1 MIFLVQFHRET
12 QHSVE
17 FREFGDDQREIAEGE
32 RRAIELSL
40 GTSGMEYEVVLL
52 EAVSESALRRTHS
65 RYFPGHDP
73 MAELGVA
80 INPGG

>member
-1 MIFLVQFHRET
+1 MIFLVKFHRET

-17 FREFGDDQREIAEGE
+17 FREFGDDEREAAEDA

-40 GTSGMEYEVVLL
+40 GTAGMEYEVVLL

-73 MAELGVA
+73 MHVGDA
-80 INPGG
+80 IRSGG